1 VRGLTA
7 AEENALLII
16 LSFSNGHPS
25 CGFCWEMNAGHPPDF
40 SVDESIVARLIGRGL
55 VVLLPCNDVFG
66 DLHAIITPQGRYVL
80 ALVRMA
86 RAA

>member
-1 VRGLTA
+1 
-7 AEENALLII
+7 
-16 LSFSNGHPS
+16 
-25 CGFCWEMNAGHPPDF
+25 
-40 SVDESIVARLIGRGL
+40 